1 MQGTKHYPLTYTQK
15 RIYFSEKTNNAS
27 QDTET
32 SMYTIGGCLEIDGQV
47 DLVLLEQAII
57 KMLQKYDTFQIRLKD
72 TEEGPKQYFSEEII
86 ESLPYHDFNE
96 PQYQYTDL
104 HSWCDKKFKEPFPAE
119 EEKPLYYFSVFK
131 ARENRTGYFFKLHHI
146 IADGWSVSLI
156 LQTVAQYYNLLAK
169 DEDAVI
175 APERM
180 EFSYLNYIA
189 SEEKYL
195 GSKFFERDKKFW
207 MEKFQELKEPLFEVH
222 KSKNEGRRK
231 EYLFSPYTESMLH
244 QIVKQQN
251 VTVPSVFSAL
261 TAIYFMGY
269 YGKEEIIIG
278 IPVYNREKTTKKVC
292 GLFTSNT
299 LLRLANQPDI
309 KLCDYVE
316 QTKKELKLCYYHQRY
331 PYDILIKDIELQKS
345 GRNSLYQVA
354 VNCYNTQLADEFAG
368 MKERNY
374 ELYGGQQFYPL
385 QIVVKDWNDTE
396 GMSVFADYQTE
407 YFTEKQLD
415 AFMDFLE
422 NGIYLLGTQPD
433 LTLQEIPLVT
443 QKSRNEL
450 IYGYNSYFPKSEITE
465 TVLQKIEQ
473 QADLRSEAIA
483 VSWKEKSLTYGELNE
498 KADNLAALLQERY
511 GKSQQIAAI
520 LSGHSVE
527 YVIAVVAILKAGYAF
542 LPIDPEYPENRI
554 TYMLEDAKAVVLL
567 TDQED
572 FLVKD
577 IVAETLDLRDFA
589 LYTGRKERA
598 ERTDSLDAPAYV
610 IYTSGSTGKPK
621 GVQVGHRSFSN
632 YIAYAVDTYI
642 KDSDDVFAFFTSIS
656 FDLTI
661 TSVFTP
667 LVSGTQIRIYQKNK
681 QQYGLYDIV
690 EDNKSTIIKLTPS
703 HLRLLN
709 DCNLSDCIIRTMILG
724 GENLLASTVNDT
736 YHAFG
741 HTIDIFNE
749 YGPTE
754 ATVGCMTYLAGE
766 KKGEQYSVSIGYPI
780 ANTELYVLNHRR
792 QVLPKGAVG
801 ELYIAGDCLA
811 LGYLNKPEADKKA
824 FVPHFVDVSR
834 KMYRTGDI
842 VRLLN
847 DGTMEYIGRGNDY
860 IKFKGYRIETE
871 EIEKTIQAS
880 GEVKSVVAA
889 CLGEGNEQA
898 IYAFATGNNLEEAK
912 IQAYCIKYLPEY
924 MVPQFI
930 EIVEQLPLTQNGKID
945 HKKLE
950 ELVKNRMRIQL
961 ESLEQDNRTETFLAV
976 FRQIFQNEKIVLTD
990 NFFEVGGDSIK
1001 AIQVSGMFKKLK
1013 REVPV
1018 SDILNY
1024 PVFIDLYES
1033 YCKRELKERAV
1044 DESDLDTEQVITM
1057 TPIIKQYFETLYQKD
1072 TYYNQSVLLKLH
1084 EKVEL
1089 ERLNKILRKLAVS
1102 HDMLRIQYDSK
1113 EQKLI
1118 RRKLAKQDNAIA
1130 VYNMIPVMNA
1140 KQQAAYMKEAAQ
1152 KVRED
1157 INLENGVTW
1166 KGILF
1171 EKSSG
1176 EEYLFLTIHHL
1187 GIDGV
1192 SWRILLD
1199 DLRELLADK
1208 NTREKE
1214 LLTTDSFLRWAKVM
1228 KEKGPVFFE
1237 KEKDEW
1243 KDILVKGKY
1252 EGQDE
1257 ININCSY
1264 KEVEKKEICY
1274 SKEHTALLLETAWK
1288 HYHMRLD
1295 ELLLSVMG
1303 YCLMEQKKWEKLL
1316 IMTESHGREDN
1327 FSGLDTSRTIGWF
1340 TSMFPV
1346 LLERSIEKDLEEELP
1361 KLKEQI
1367 RRAAHYGIGYGVNKW
1382 LGHNIEEE
1390 TGKVVCFNYLGDFMK
1405 ALDNE
1410 VFTYEDMDMGSDYS
1424 QQIPYPYGLEVN
1436 AMILKDSLKIA
1447 FSYGVGDIQ
1456 EYEVQRLIE
1465 LMDCYLTGVVN
1476 EQAEQDVILT
1486 PSDFTAA
1493 TLSLEEL
1500 DLLFDEEDE
1509 DE

>member
-1 MQGTKHYPLTYTQK
+1 MQGRKYYPLTYAQK
-15 RIYFSEKTNNAS
+15 RVYFSEKTSDAHQN
-27 QDTET
+27 TET
-32 SMYTIGGCLEIDGQV
+32 SMYTIGGYIEIEGQT

-57 KMLQKYDTFQIRLKD
+57 KMLQKYDTFQIRLKE

-86 ESLPYHDFNE
+86 ESLPYYDFNE

-104 HSWCDKKFKEPFPAE
+104 LSWCEKKFKEPFPAE
-119 EEKPLYYFSVFK
+119 EEKPLYYFSIFK

-156 LQTVAQYYNLLAK
+156 LQTVAQYYNLLTK
-169 DEDAVI
+169 DADVII

-207 MEKFQELKEPLFEVH
+207 VEKFRELPEPLFEVY
-222 KSKNEGRRK
+222 KSKNNGRRK

-244 QIVKQQN
+244 QIVKQQK
-251 VTVPSVFSAL
+251 VTIPAVISAL
-261 TAIYFMGY
+261 TAVYYMGY
-269 YGKEEIIIG
+269 YSKEEIVIG

-299 LLRLANQPDI
+299 LLRLENQPDM
-309 KLCDYVE
+309 KLCDYVV
-316 QTKKELKLCYYHQRY
+316 QTRRELNLCYYHQRY
-331 PYDILIKDIELQKS
+331 PYDLLINDIELRKS
-345 GRNSLYQVA
+345 GRNLLYQVA
-354 VNCYNTQLADEFAG
+354 VNYYNTELAGEFSG
-368 MKERNY
+368 MKESNY

-396 GMSVFADYQTE
+396 GMSVFTDYQTE

-415 AFMDFLE
+415 AFMEFLE
-422 NGIYLLGTQPD
+422 NGIYLLGTQAD
-433 LTLQEIPLVT
+433 ITLQEIPLVT
-443 QKSRNEL
+443 EKSRNEL
-450 IYGYNSYFPKSEITE
+450 IYGYNSYFPKNEITE

-473 QADLRSEAIA
+473 QAATRPEAVA
-483 VSWKEKSLTYGELNE
+483 VSWKKESLTYGELNE
-498 KADNLAALLQERY
+498 KANNLAVLLQERY

-520 LSGHSVE
+520 LSSHSVE

-542 LPIDPEYPENRI
+542 LPIEPEYPENRI
-554 TYMLEDAKAVVLL
+554 AYMIEDAKAVVLL
-567 TDQED
+567 TDQGEV
-572 FLVKD
+572 LTKKV
-577 IVAETLDLRDFA
+577 VAETLDLRDPV
-589 LYTGRKERA
+589 LYASREGRA
-598 ERTDSLDAPAYV
+598 ERTDNLDALAYV

-642 KDSDDVFAFFTSIS
+642 KGSDDVFAFFTSIS

-681 QQYGLYDIV
+681 KQYGLYDIV

-703 HLRLLN
+703 HLMLLN
-709 DCNLSDCIIRTMILG
+709 DWDLSDCIIRTIILG
-724 GENLLASTVNDT
+724 GENLLTSTVNET

-741 HTIDIFNE
+741 HTVDIFNE

-766 KKGEQYSVSIGYPI
+766 KKNERYSEVVGYPI
-780 ANTELYVLNHRR
+780 ANTELYVLNDRH
-792 QVLPKGAVG
+792 QVLPKGAAG

-811 LGYLNKPEADKKA
+811 FGYMNKPEATEKA
-824 FVPHFVDVSR
+824 FVPHFMDVSR

-842 VRLLN
+842 VRLLDN
-847 DGTMEYIGRGNDY
+847 GTMEYIGRGSDY
-860 IKFKGYRIETE
+860 IKFKGYRIEIN
-871 EIEKTIQAS
+871 EIEKIIKAS

-898 IYAFATGNNLEEAK
+898 IYAFVTGNDVEVEK
-912 IQAYCIKYLPEY
+912 IQEYCIKYLPEY

-930 EIVEQLPLTQNGKID
+930 EIVEQIPLTQNGKTD
-945 HKKLE
+945 YKKLE
-950 ELVKNRMRIQL
+950 ELVKERTRIQL
-961 ESLEQDNRTETFLAV
+961 ESLKQDDRSETFLAV
-976 FRQIFQNEKIVLTD
+976 FRQIFQNENIVLSD

-1001 AIQVSGMFKKLK
+1001 AIQVSGMFKKLNRK
-1013 REVPV
+1013 MPV

-1024 PVFIDLYES
+1024 PDFMDLYER
-1033 YCKRELKERAV
+1033 YCRRELEECAV
-1044 DESDLDTEQVITM
+1044 DEFDSDMELEITM
-1057 TPIIKQYFETLYQKD
+1057 TPIMKQYFETLYQKD
-1072 TYYNQSVLLKLH
+1072 TYYNQSILLKLH

-1089 ERLNKILRKLAVS
+1089 ARLNQILKKLVAA
-1102 HDMLRIQYDSK
+1102 HDMLHIQYDSK

-1118 RRKLAKQDNAIA
+1118 RRKLAEQDEAIA
-1130 VYNMIPVMNA
+1130 VYNKIPTINA
-1140 KQQAAYMKEAAQ
+1140 ERQAAYMKEAAQ
-1152 KVRED
+1152 KARED
-1157 INLENGVTW
+1157 INLENGVTL

-1171 EKSSG
+1171 EKDSG

-1199 DLRELLADK
+1199 DFAGLLVDK
-1208 NTREKE
+1208 KAQEKE
-1214 LLTTDSFLRWAKVM
+1214 LVTTDSFLRWAKVM
-1228 KEKGPVFFE
+1228 KEKGSVFFE
-1237 KEKDEW
+1237 KEKEIW
-1243 KDILVKGKY
+1243 KDMLIKGKY
-1252 EGQDE
+1252 IGQDE
-1257 ININCSY
+1257 INCSY
-1264 KEVEKKEICY
+1264 KEVQKKEICY
-1274 SKEHTALLLETAWK
+1274 SKEHTGLLSETAWK

-1295 ELLLSVMG
+1295 ELLLSIIG
-1303 YCLMEQKKWEKLL
+1303 YCLMEQKRQEKIL
-1316 IMTESHGREDN
+1316 IMTESHGRDDD

-1340 TSMFPV
+1340 TSMYPV
-1346 LLERSIEKDLEEELP
+1346 LLEGSREKGLKEELP
-1361 KLKEQI
+1361 ELKEQL
-1367 RRAAHYGIGYGVNKW
+1367 RRVSHYGIGYGVNKW
-1382 LGHNIEEE
+1382 LEHRIEEE
-1390 TGKVVCFNYLGDFMK
+1390 TGKMVCFNYLGDFRE

-1410 VFTYEDMDMGSDYS
+1410 VFTYEDLDMGFDYS
-1424 QQIPYPYGLEVN
+1424 QQLPYPYRLEVN
-1436 AMILKDSLKIA
+1436 AMIVKDSLKIA
-1447 FSYGVGDIQ
+1447 FSYGEGDMQ

-1465 LMDCYLTGVVN
+1465 STNRYLMEAVSD
-1476 EQAEQDVILT
+1476 QAEQEVILT
-1486 PSDFTAA
+1486 PSDFTAV
-1493 TLSLEEL
+1493 TLSSEEL
-1500 DLLFDEEDE
+1500 DLLFGKEDE